1 MINTNVKDIIVKR
14 SKFLKKNVKYFTNF
28 NLLFFLISLN
38 YPDFINLYCLT
49 TCWSFSILTTFH
61 YAYFLDNEAYKKLA
75 KKNEFTMIT
84 FHIGNIILHVLPCS
98 YIIMYPPINVT
109 IYHSLIALL
118 IKLLWCYIVTNRTW
132 DLGSVYI
139 NFQKENIIK
148 LYSMSCIT
156 CISVSYFF

>member
-1 MINTNVKDIIVKR
+1 
-14 SKFLKKNVKYFTNF
+14 
-28 NLLFFLISLN
+28 
-38 YPDFINLYCLT
+38 
-49 TCWSFSILTTFH
+49 
-61 YAYFLDNEAYKKLA
+61 
-75 KKNEFTMIT
+75 
-84 FHIGNIILHVLPCS
+84 
-98 YIIMYPPINVT
+98 MYPPINVT